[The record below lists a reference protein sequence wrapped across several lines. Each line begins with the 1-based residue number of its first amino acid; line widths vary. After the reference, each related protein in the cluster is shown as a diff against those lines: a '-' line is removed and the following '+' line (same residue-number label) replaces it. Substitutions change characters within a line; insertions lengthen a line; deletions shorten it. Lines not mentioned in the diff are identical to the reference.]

1 MNDFQKGTRTSF
13 CATTWALTI
22 GMLSAWPNDGVTI
35 PPADLS
41 SAKILDVSTLSE
53 SDAESLKTIRPGRQL
68 LRDKANPDE
77 VRRQRIIAYKPYLCK
92 QAQWEDRKWMEQF
105 IGDVEAQN
113 EVSICVVDRGDDDFK
128 YIVWTALRSPAD
140 GSRREKWDP
149 APQAPPR

>member
-1 MNDFQKGTRTSF
+1 MNDILKATRRSF
-13 CATTWALTI
+13 CATTWVLAI
-22 GMLSAWPNDGVTI
+22 GLLSAGPKNDVI
-35 PPADLS
+35 LPPVDLPT
-41 SAKILDVSTLSE
+41 ATILDVSALTE
-53 SDAESLKTIRPGRQL
+53 SDGVSLKTIRSGRRL
-68 LRDKANPDE
+68 LLDKANPDE

-140 GSRREKWDP
+140 GSRREK
-149 APQAPPR
+149 